1 MRKNKYLNIYVFTS
15 KYVIKSSSPIVYVSH
30 ENDGDWQFLGVE
42 NNLKAEDAMI
52 VSLGEILKH
61 DPSILLIMD
70 LPFGKVAIRKNIED
84 NWQLI

>member
-1 MRKNKYLNIYVFTS
+1 MRKNKNLNIYVFTS

-30 ENDGDWQFLGVE
+30 KNDGDWQFLGE
-42 NNLKAEDAMI
+42 ETNLKAEDAMI